1 MGSNYQS
8 GIHSVMEAN
17 HMSTIGRRNER
28 PDLEIEQV
36 RRALGVVA
44 VAEPAVFWI
53 YMTQDRQWHVRRE
66 GAPGEQAFVSRD
78 AARTFIEV
86 AVARCRSYRLFI
98 EDERGGFAAL
108 SAGWPTALRRSF
120 TADEATSIDTD

>member
-1 MGSNYQS
+1 
-8 GIHSVMEAN
+8 
-17 HMSTIGRRNER
+17 MSTIRRRDER
-28 PDLEIEQV
+28 ADLEIEQV

-44 VAEPAVFWI
+44 VAEPAVFWV

-66 GAPGEQAFVSRD
+66 GAPVEQAFVSRD

-98 EDERGGFAAL
+98 EDERGGFAGQ
-108 SAGWPTALRRSF
+108 SAEYPAASSRSF
-120 TADEATSIDTD
+120 TADEATSIDSD